1 MFGLDPVYT
10 AFLLLCLLAAVSFEF
25 INGFHDTANAVATV
39 IYTHSLKPTIAVIWS
54 GFWNFVGVNVG
65 GIVVAIGIINLLPVD
80 VILDRNLAHN
90 VAMVLALILTAI
102 IWNLSTWYIGIPCSS
117 SHTLIGSIFG
127 VGIAFILLPGH
138 HEVALNWTKVTEVG
152 LSLLISPVFGFGLA
166 LLFMLLLKKLIKNKE
181 IFKEPQGKK
190 PPPLWIRSILVL
202 TCTSVSYA
210 HGSNDGQKGVGL
222 IMLILI
228 AFAPAFFALDR
239 SQPAQKLYMDAKRVE
254 WTLKKLDTLSLSEK
268 TKTSYRIVTSNISF
282 ITSQLQGKTS
292 LKEVNKDVN
301 FDIRKS
307 IFLISKNVDL
317 ILKDYAKKA
326 NTNLKPVDIAILKS
340 NIKKIKTNTEYAPRW
355 VILMV
360 SLSLGLGTMIGW
372 KRIVVTIGE
381 KIGKT
386 HLTYAQGASAELIAA
401 STIGVSTWLGLPVS
415 TTHVLSSGVAGAM
428 VAGEGRQNLQMNT
441 IKNILAAWVFTVPVT
456 ILLSGGLFLLFRM
469 LF

>member
-1 MFGLDPVYT
+1 
-10 AFLLLCLLAAVSFEF
+10 
-25 INGFHDTANAVATV
+25 
-39 IYTHSLKPTIAVIWS
+39 
-54 GFWNFVGVNVG
+54 
-65 GIVVAIGIINLLPVD
+65 
-80 VILDRNLAHN
+80 
-90 VAMVLALILTAI
+90 
-102 IWNLSTWYIGIPCSS
+102 
-117 SHTLIGSIFG
+117 
-127 VGIAFILLPGH
+127 
-138 HEVALNWTKVTEVG
+138 
-152 LSLLISPVFGFGLA
+152 
-166 LLFMLLLKKLIKNKE
+166 
-181 IFKEPQGKK
+181 
-190 PPPLWIRSILVL
+190 
-202 TCTSVSYA
+202 
-210 HGSNDGQKGVGL
+210 
-222 IMLILI
+222 MLILI

-254 WTLKKLDTLSLSEK
+254 WTLKKIDTLSLNEK
-268 TKTSYRIVTSNISF
+268 ARISYRIVTSNISF
-282 ITSQLQGKTS
+282 ITSQLQGKTF
-292 LKEVNKDVN
+292 LKQVNPDVN

-317 ILKDYAKKA
+317 ILKDYAKHAK
-326 NTNLKPVDIAILKS
+326 TSLKPVDMAILKS

-355 VILMV
+355 VILLV